1 MSTATQS
8 LSSVYEGWDGHQLA
22 LMRAI
27 TGLTPE
33 QLAYRPAP
41 SGTGACGNRDAGTT
55 VAALSPSAR
64 APVPPLRSAG
74 EIISHIALGRVD
86 WFHRMGAPGSGALAR
101 QIAPSEG
108 EKADTERVANLHRW
122 MDAIEQQQA
131 AITTN
136 HTELLRWLEASWQMI
151 EQTLATWTVADLAQ
165 TFRHAYAGKVYAVSR
180 QWVLWR
186 ILSHDVHHGGEL
198 AMLLGLQGIEIPD
211 LGDQGGHLTEL
222 PLADSSTS
230 A

>member
-41 SGTGACGNRDAGTT
+41 N
-55 VAALSPSAR
+55 
-64 APVPPLRSAG
+64 LRSAG

-101 QIAPSEG
+101 QIVPSEG
-108 EKADTERVANLHRW
+108 EKADTEHPGKLIPW
-122 MDAIEQQQA
+122 MDAIERQEA
-131 AITTN
+131 AIITN
-136 HTELLRWLEASWQMI
+136 PTELLRWLEASWQMI

-165 TFRHAYAGKVYAVSR
+165 TFRHVYAGKVYAVSR

-198 AMLLGLQGIEIPD
+198 AILLGLQGIEIPD

-222 PLADSSTS
+222 PLAEENAD
-230 A
+230 